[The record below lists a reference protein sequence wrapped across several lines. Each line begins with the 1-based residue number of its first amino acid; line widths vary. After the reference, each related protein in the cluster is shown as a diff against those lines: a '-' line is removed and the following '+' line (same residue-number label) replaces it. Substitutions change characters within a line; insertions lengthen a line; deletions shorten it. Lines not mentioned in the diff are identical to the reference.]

1 MKFIPTE
8 FEGVWVIE
16 PEPHTD
22 ERGFFARMWCRDEF
36 EQHGIDPELVQ
47 CNVSFNQHKGTVR
60 GMHFQNAPHEEAK
73 LVRCTHGAIFD
84 VIVDLREDS
93 PTYLKQFRVQLS
105 ASQRN
110 ALFIPKGF
118 AHGFQTL
125 EARTEVL
132 YQMTTRFV
140 ADAAN
145 GIRWNDPALQV
156 AWPLPISSISAKDE
170 DFANFCANRR
180 AA

>member
-1 MKFIPTE
+1 M
-8 FEGVWVIE
+8 
-16 PEPHTD
+16 
-22 ERGFFARMWCRDEF
+22 
-36 EQHGIDPELVQ
+36 
-47 CNVSFNQHKGTVR
+47 R
-60 GMHFQNAPHEEAK
+60 GMHYQLAPYEEAK

-156 AWPLPISSISAKDE
+156 EWPLPISSISAKDE
-170 DFANFCANRR
+170 DFANFCANKR